1 MTIEKVTIED
11 AEELLKIYA
20 PYVKE
25 TAISF
30 EYTVPTKEEF
40 ENRIVQISN
49 KYPYIKAVEA
59 GEIVGYAYANSFK
72 ERKAYDWS
80 VETTVYVRNDCKRMG
95 IGSTLYNQLEKSLK
109 AMGFLNMNA
118 CIASPMKAD
127 EFLNDDSFHFHS
139 AMGFSVV
146 GRFHNS
152 GYKFHQWFDMIWME
166 KMIGVHDEQPPVIQ
180 FGSWDIEE

>member
-1 MTIEKVTIED
+1 MKIEKVTIKD

-30 EYTVPTKEEF
+30 EYKVPTIEEF

-49 KYPYIKAVEA
+49 KYPYIKAVSS
-59 GEIVGYAYANSFK
+59 GKIVGYAYANSFK
-72 ERKAYDWS
+72 GRKAYDWS
-80 VETTVYVRNDCKRMG
+80 VETTVYVKNDYKRMG
-95 IGSTLYNQLEKSLK
+95 IGRMLYKQLEKSLET
-109 AMGFLNMNA
+109 MGILNMNA
-118 CIASPMKAD
+118 CIASPIKAN
-127 EFLNDDSFHFHS
+127 EYLNDDSFHFHN

-152 GYKFHQWFDMIWME
+152 GYKFDRWFDMIWME
-166 KMIGVHDEQPPVIQ
+166 KMIGTHKEPSSEVQ
-180 FGSWDIEE
+180 FGNWDI